1 MLPDK
6 RMRNVY
12 YDDVIRSAKFEFCL
26 YFFTLGLG
34 PNHQYFRLYG
44 NSEQSILV
52 PCFLQASSMLPIS
65 ELKSFLGDKRNN
77 IQWNPSIT
85 DTIGTQ
91 NFVHYSGCP

>member
-1 MLPDK
+1 MFPDK
-6 RMRNVY
+6 RARNVY

-34 PNHQYFRLYG
+34 QNHQYFRLCG

-52 PCFLQASSMLPIS
+52 PCFLQASSTLPIS
-65 ELKSFLGDKRNN
+65 ELY
-77 IQWNPSIT
+77 PSIM

-91 NFVHYSGCP
+91 HFVRYSGCP